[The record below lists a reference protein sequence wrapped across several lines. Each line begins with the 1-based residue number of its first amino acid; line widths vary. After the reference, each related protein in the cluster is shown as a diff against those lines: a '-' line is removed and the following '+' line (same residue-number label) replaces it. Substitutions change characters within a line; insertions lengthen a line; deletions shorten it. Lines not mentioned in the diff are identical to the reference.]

1 MNELEQNAV
10 KELKNYKAY
19 KIKIQNLKSKIK
31 ALEDVGTG
39 ISYDGVRV
47 DGGNDN
53 CVENRMITRIDN
65 KERLE
70 TMLKIAEVNIDII
83 DRALE
88 ALTEDERR
96 ILTAFYV
103 EEREQGTADTLAL
116 KLNNTRNY
124 VYATKISALK
134 RFSIMISK

>member
-19 KIKIQNLKSKIK
+19 KIKIQNLKAKIK
-31 ALEDVGTG
+31 ALEDVGSG

-53 CVENRMITRIDN
+53 GVEKDMITRIDN

-70 TMLKIAEVNIDII
+70 NLLKIAEVNIAII

-88 ALTEDERR
+88 ALTADERK
-96 ILTAFYV
+96 ILTAFYI
-103 EEREQGTADTLAL
+103 EERDFCTADKLAE
-116 KLNNTRNY
+116 NFNRSRDY
-124 VYATKISALK
+124 VYTMRISALK
-134 RFSIMISK
+134 RFAIMISK

>member
-39 ISYDGVRV
+39 ISYDGLRV

-53 CVENRMITRIDN
+53 GVENSMITRIDN

-70 TMLKIAEVNIDII
+70 TMLKIAEVNINII

>member
-19 KIKIQNLKSKIK
+19 KIKIQNIKAKIR
-31 ALEDVGTG
+31 ALEDVGSG
-39 ISYDGVRV
+39 ISYDGIRV
-47 DGGNDN
+47 DGNNDN
-53 CVENRMITRIDN
+53 GVEKDMITRIDN

-70 TMLKIAEVNIDII
+70 NLLKIAEVNIAII

-88 ALTEDERR
+88 ALTADERK
-96 ILTAFYV
+96 ILTAFYI

-116 KLNNTRNY
+116 QLNNTRNY
-124 VYATKISALK
+124 IYVTKISALK

>member
-53 CVENRMITRIDN
+53 GVENSMITRIDN

-70 TMLKIAEVNIDII
+70 TMLKIAEVNINII
-83 DRALE
+83 DRALD
-88 ALTEDERR
+88 ALSDDERS

>member
-53 CVENRMITRIDN
+53 GVENSMITRIDN

-70 TMLKIAEVNIDII
+70 TMLKIAEVNINII

-88 ALTEDERR
+88 ALTDDERK
-96 ILTAFYV
+96 ILIAFYV
-103 EEREQGTADTLAL
+103 NKKEQGTADRLAEHF
-116 KLNNTRNY
+116 NRSSDY
-124 VYATKISALK
+124 VYSTKNEALK
-134 RFSIMISK
+134 RFAIMISK

>member
-19 KIKIQNLKSKIK
+19 KIKIQNLKAKIK

-53 CVENRMITRIDN
+53 GVENSMITRIDN

-70 TMLKIAEVNIDII
+70 TMLKIAEVNINII

-88 ALTEDERR
+88 ALSNDERK
-96 ILTAFYV
+96 ILIAFYI
-103 EEREQGTADTLAL
+103 EEREQGTADMLAL

-124 VYATKISALK
+124 IYVTKTSALK
-134 RFSIMISK
+134 RFSIMISR

>member
-19 KIKIQNLKSKIK
+19 KIKIQNIKAKIK
-31 ALEDVGTG
+31 ALEDVGSG

-53 CVENRMITRIDN
+53 GVEKDMITRIDN

-70 TMLKIAEVNIDII
+70 NLLKIAEVNIAII

-88 ALTEDERR
+88 ALTADERK
-96 ILTAFYV
+96 ILTAFYI

-116 KLNNTRNY
+116 QLNNTRSYIY
-124 VYATKISALK
+124 VTKISALK